1 MFRNNFRVAFRSL
14 LKNKVYSLINIAGLS
29 IGMAVFVLIL
39 LYIQHERTFDQFHT
53 HKDRIYRIQQDRFN
67 RGERTLHSVTGCYAA
82 GPAIKAS
89 FPEVVDYVALH
100 KVEPIIAY
108 KGEGFKEEN
117 TCFATDKFF
126 KYFSFRLLKGVD
138 TLVLKEPHT
147 AVVSRSFANRVFKNE
162 DPIGKTLSFRG
173 TYDFDVTGVFEDMPE
188 NSHMKFDLMISYPT
202 LEKHPYKGVLDL
214 PWQYDGIM
222 TYLVLRDD
230 ANAAE
235 LEAKFPDFIMANT
248 GTWLEETDQ
257 KMTWQLQPLTS
268 IHLYSDFDHEL
279 GQNGDYHNI
288 EYLTVVAIFILVI
301 AWFNYIS
308 LATAKSLERAKEVGI
323 RKVLGSY
330 RIQLVGQ
337 FLLES
342 IFLNLA
348 AGVLACFIVYA
359 MLPTFNNLMSTHV
372 TLSLLRPE
380 FWWIMAGILFGGSLA
395 SGMYPAFFLSTFKPS
410 LILNGNFTTSSTGRW
425 VRRGMVMI
433 PFITA
438 IILVSC
444 LYIIFSQISFLR
456 KQRLGF
462 DVTQRLVIRD
472 SEIYDSLADQ
482 RIATYKNEM
491 MRIPGVKANTFL
503 NVVPGD
509 HILYS
514 ANGVRRIKD
523 DDTKS
528 YQYQRLWVDENFVD
542 VLDLRLLAGRNF
554 TQKSIPRKT
563 LFVNEKALSTLGFE
577 KPEDAIDEKILFM
590 DDTATIIGVVND
602 FHHESPRDPILP
614 VIYAYR
620 PEGGLFY
627 LIKIETAQ
635 AQPVVQK
642 LEALFKQ
649 VFPGQPFSYYFLDEK
664 YNRQYKRD
672 IQFGELIGF
681 FSTLLVLVTA
691 LGLFGLSAYMASVRT
706 REIGIRKVLGATEKG
721 IVLLLCREYLI
732 LIFLATC
739 IAVPTAWYAMDN
751 WLNNFAVKVEINIW
765 MFALPTLL
773 LLLITLLTISF
784 QTLRAALSNPVD
796 ALRHE

>member
-1 MFRNNFRVAFRSL
+1 
-14 LKNKVYSLINIAGLS
+14 
-29 IGMAVFVLIL
+29 
-39 LYIQHERTFDQFHT
+39 
-53 HKDRIYRIQQDRFN
+53 
-67 RGERTLHSVTGCYAA
+67 
-82 GPAIKAS
+82 
-89 FPEVVDYVALH
+89 
-100 KVEPIIAY
+100 
-108 KGEGFKEEN
+108 
-117 TCFATDKFF
+117 
-126 KYFSFRLLKGVD
+126 
-138 TLVLKEPHT
+138 
-147 AVVSRSFANRVFKNE
+147 
-162 DPIGKTLSFRG
+162 
-173 TYDFDVTGVFEDMPE
+173 
-188 NSHMKFDLMISYPT
+188 
-202 LEKHPYKGVLDL
+202 
-214 PWQYDGIM
+214 
-222 TYLVLRDD
+222 
-230 ANAAE
+230 
-235 LEAKFPDFIMANT
+235 
-248 GTWLEETDQ
+248 
-257 KMTWQLQPLTS
+257 
-268 IHLYSDFDHEL
+268 
-279 GQNGDYHNI
+279 
-288 EYLTVVAIFILVI
+288 
-301 AWFNYIS
+301 
-308 LATAKSLERAKEVGI
+308 
-323 RKVLGSY
+323 
-330 RIQLVGQ
+330 
-337 FLLES
+337 
-342 IFLNLA
+342 
-348 AGVLACFIVYA
+348 
-359 MLPTFNNLMSTHV
+359 
-372 TLSLLRPE
+372 
-380 FWWIMAGILFGGSLA
+380 
-395 SGMYPAFFLSTFKPS
+395 
-410 LILNGNFTTSSTGRW
+410 
-425 VRRGMVMI
+425 
-433 PFITA
+433 
-438 IILVSC
+438 
-444 LYIIFSQISFLR
+444 
-456 KQRLGF
+456 
-462 DVTQRLVIRD
+462 
-472 SEIYDSLADQ
+472 
-482 RIATYKNEM
+482 M

-554 TQKSIPRKT
+554 TQKSTPRKT
-563 LFVNEKALSTLGFE
+563 LFVNERALSTLGFE

-635 AQPVVQK
+635 AQPVVEK
-642 LEALFKQ
+642 LETLFKQ
-649 VFPGQPFSYYFLDEK
+649 IFPGQPFSYYFLDEK

-706 REIGIRKVLGATEKG
+706 REIGIRKVLGATERG

-751 WLNNFAVKVEINIW
+751 WLNNFAVKVEINLW